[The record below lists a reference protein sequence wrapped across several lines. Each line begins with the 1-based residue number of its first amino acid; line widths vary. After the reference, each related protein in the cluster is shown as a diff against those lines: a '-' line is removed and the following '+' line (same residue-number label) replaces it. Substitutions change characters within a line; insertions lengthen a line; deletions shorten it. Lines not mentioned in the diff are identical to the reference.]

1 MIQIKT
7 GSYMAIKSKK
17 IAQII
22 KSATNEFLHKGLDAA
37 SMHNI
42 AESAEVSKRTLYKYF
57 PNKDELYSALIDEL
71 LDRVYENKQEY
82 CPEQPIKEQ
91 LEQIVKNKIE
101 LFSSES
107 FLSMSKIILGEMLK
121 SRKPNDAQ
129 LERMYQAEVLF
140 VGWINAGKQDNK
152 ITSTLSSEVIASQ
165 FHSILK
171 GQTFYPVVFYFADFD
186 NIDKQEVLDTTVS
199 FFINSFCQ

>member
-1 MIQIKT
+1 MTIKN
-7 GSYMAIKSKK
+7 KK
-17 IAQII
+17 TAQII
-22 KSATNEFLHKGLDAA
+22 KSATNEFLQKGLDAA

-71 LDRVYENKQEY
+71 LDRVYENKQTY
-82 CPEQPIKEQ
+82 CPEVPLKEQ
-91 LEQIVKNKIE
+91 LEEIVKNKIA

-121 SRKPNDAQ
+121 SRKPKDIQ
-129 LERMYQAEVLF
+129 LERMYQTEVLF
-140 VGWINAGKQDNK
+140 IDWINAAKQDNK
-152 ITSTLSSEVIASQ
+152 ITSTLSSEIIANQ
-165 FHSILK
+165 FHAILK
-171 GQTFYPVVFYFADFD
+171 GQAFYPVIFYFADMEG
-186 NIDKQEVLDTTVS
+186 IDKQEVLDSTVD